1 MIEIDLSGKTAIV
14 TGGGQ
19 GLGAA
24 TCEMLN
30 RAGANIVVNYVED
43 GKGINKNRA
52 AQTAAKLN
60 ECVLTIEADV
70 RNVQQIR
77 LMLDQTIDHFGRLD
91 IVVNNAAVLRDRTI
105 KNMTYDEWHLVIDTN
120 LSGVFNVCKES
131 ATRIANGGRI
141 VNQASIS
148 GSIGFFGQSNYAAA
162 KAGVVGL
169 TKVLSKELAKRNI
182 TVNAVASGVVLTEMG
197 KSIPKNVRDKMLE
210 QVPLKRFGKDNEIA
224 SLVLFLCS
232 DLASYITGQVIHI
245 NGGWYG

>member
-1 MIEIDLSGKTAIV
+1 MIKIDLAGKTAIV

-24 TCEMLN
+24 TCVMLN
-30 RAGANIVVNYVED
+30 KAGANVVVNYMGD
-43 GKGINKNRA
+43 DQGDNKKRA
-52 AQTAAKLN
+52 LQTVDKLN
-60 ECVLTIEADV
+60 KGALAIEADV
-70 RNVQQIR
+70 RDVNEVR
-77 LMLDQTIDHFGRLD
+77 LMLDKTIDHFGQLD

-105 KNMTYDEWHLVIDTN
+105 KNMTYDEWRLVIDTN
-120 LSGVFNVCKES
+120 LTGVFNVCKES
-131 ATRIANGGRI
+131 AAHIANGGRI

-148 GSIGFFGQSNYAAA
+148 GAIGFFGQSNYAAA

-182 TVNAVASGVVLTEMG
+182 TVNAIASGVVLTEMG
-197 KSIPKNVRDKMLE
+197 RSIPKLVRDKMLE
-210 QVPLKRFGKDNEIA
+210 HIPLNRFGKDDEIA

-232 DLASYITGQVIHI
+232 DLASYITGQLIHI